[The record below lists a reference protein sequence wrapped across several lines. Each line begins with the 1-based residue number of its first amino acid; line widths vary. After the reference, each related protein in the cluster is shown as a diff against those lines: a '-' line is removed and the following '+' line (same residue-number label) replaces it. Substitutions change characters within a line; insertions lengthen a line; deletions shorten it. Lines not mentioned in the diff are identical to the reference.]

1 VAVLAERLRPEIE
14 QALSLKGVTYELRGS
29 APDELQ
35 YKVTVPYD
43 LKIGKLTRLIKRLG
57 RGEGRRGATVEWEMR
72 HEGPRSQP

>member
-1 VAVLAERLRPEIE
+1 MAVLAERLRPEIE

-35 YKVTVPYD
+35 YEVTVPYD

-57 RGEGRRGATVEWEMR
+57 RGEGRPA
-72 HEGPRSQP
+72 PRWSGK